1 MIKKLFFIIIF
12 LSTITCVNAA
22 SYSSLMIVSPANKST
37 VRNNNATPLMVN
49 VSINPGLQKGD
60 SARLLMDGQLVSSV
74 FSETNETQLSFVV
87 QGIERGEH
95 QLQVMIFGANQQ
107 FLISSKLITVYFQQ
121 NSAS

>member
-1 MIKKLFFIIIF
+1 
-12 LSTITCVNAA
+12 
-22 SYSSLMIVSPANKST
+22 
-37 VRNNNATPLMVN
+37 
-49 VSINPGLQKGD
+49 
-60 SARLLMDGQLVSSV
+60 
-74 FSETNETQLSFVV
+74 V